1 MTKHSLL
8 PTELS
13 DTGKETTSSFTTQ
26 KVQSRLTLIAT
37 FQPDHTTEV
46 LANSQIL
53 LVYEIFYQRI
63 HKKKKNKQ
71 PPQPPKVCRLLVFKN
86 KVCICFLI

>member
-1 MTKHSLL
+1 MSYKTYQTQMTKHSLL

-26 KVQSRLTLIAT
+26 EVQSRITLITT

-46 LANSQIL
+46 LANSQIQ
-53 LVYEIFYQRI
+53 LV
-63 HKKKKNKQ
+63 
-71 PPQPPKVCRLLVFKN
+71 
-86 KVCICFLI
+86 